1 MKIGITTTVPVECL
15 IAAGLTPVDLNNV
28 FISHPQPHRLVETAE
43 KEGFPLNTCT
53 WIKGIYGACLE
64 YGIRDVICV
73 TTGDCSN
80 TEMLMEV
87 LKLKGINTIPF
98 AYPDEP
104 DEDGM
109 RRTLEK
115 LSSRLGTTIQA
126 AEKIR
131 RRLDKTRKLALE
143 LDRMSWQE
151 NTVTGFENHIWLVS
165 TSDFNQDYVK
175 YTRDMAAFLA
185 EAGARRAFDLNQL
198 RLAYI
203 GVPPVFARPLYDYT
217 EEFGARVVFNET
229 QRQFAMPEPG
239 ASLAEQYSNYTY
251 PYSID
256 RRIDDISTQLSLR
269 RIDGVIHY
277 VQSFCHR
284 AIGDIVFKARL
295 NLPVLTLEGGSDYS
309 LNQHLKTRL
318 EAFIDMLERCKIIR
332 AK

>member
-15 IAAGLTPVDLNNV
+15 IAAGLTPVDLNNL
-28 FISHPQPHRLVETAE
+28 FISHPEPRQLVETAE
-43 KEGFPLNTCT
+43 KDGFPLNTCT

-64 YGIRDVICV
+64 YDIRDVICV

-98 AYPDEP
+98 AYPGEP
-104 DEDGM
+104 DIAAM
-109 RRTLEK
+109 RQALEK
-115 LSSRLGTTIQA
+115 LSSRLGTTIEA
-126 AEKIR
+126 AEKVR
-131 RRLDKTRKLALE
+131 SRLHKTRRLALE

-175 YTRDMAAFLA
+175 YTQDVTAFLA
-185 EAGARRAFDLNQL
+185 EAGARRTFNPAQL

-203 GVPPVFARPLYDYT
+203 GVPPVFAHPLYEYT

-239 ASLAEQYSNYTY
+239 ANLAEQYSNYTY
-251 PYSID
+251 PYSIE
-256 RRIDDISTQLSLR
+256 RRIGDISAQLSLR
-269 RIDGVIHY
+269 SIDGIIHY

>member
-15 IAAGLTPVDLNNV
+15 IAAGLTPVDLNNL
-28 FISHPQPHRLVETAE
+28 FISHPEPHRLVETAE

-64 YGIRDVICV
+64 HDIRDVICV

-98 AYPDEP
+98 AYPGQP
-104 DEDGM
+104 DTHAM
-109 RRTLEK
+109 RRALEK
-115 LSSRLGTTIQA
+115 LCSRLGTTIEA
-126 AEKIR
+126 AEKVR
-131 RRLDKTRKLALE
+131 GRLGKTRKLALE

-175 YTRDMAAFLA
+175 FTRDLTAFMA
-185 EAGARRAFDLNQL
+185 EAASRRAFKPDGL

-229 QRQFAMPEPG
+229 QRQFAMPEAG
-239 ASLAEQYSNYTY
+239 ASLEEQYSNYTY

-256 RRIDDISTQLSLR
+256 GRIGDISAQLCLR
-269 RIDGVIHY
+269 GIDGIIHY

-295 NLPVLTLEGGSDYS
+295 NLPILTLEGGSDYS

-318 EAFIDMLERCKIIR
+318 EAFIDMLERCKIIEG
-332 AK
+332 

>member
-15 IAAGLTPVDLNNV
+15 IAAGLTPVDLNNL
-28 FISHPQPHRLVETAE
+28 FISHPEPHRLVETAE

-64 YGIRDVICV
+64 YDIRDVICV

-104 DEDGM
+104 DVRAM
-109 RRTLEK
+109 SRTLEK
-115 LSSRLGTTIQA
+115 LSSCLGTTVEA
-126 AEKIR
+126 AEKVRSRLHEPR
-131 RRLDKTRKLALE
+131 RLALE

-175 YTRDMAAFLA
+175 YTRDLAAFRS
-185 EAGARRAFDLNQL
+185 EAASRKAFSPARL

-203 GVPPVFARPLYDYT
+203 GVPPVFARQLYDYT
-217 EEFGARVVFNET
+217 EEFGARVVYNET
-229 QRQFAMPEPG
+229 QRQFAMPKPG
-239 ASLAEQYSNYTY
+239 TSLAEQYSNYTY
-251 PYSID
+251 PYSIE
-256 RRIDDISTQLSLR
+256 RRIEDISAQLSLR
-269 RIDGVIHY
+269 RIDGIIHY

-295 NLPVLTLEGGSDYS
+295 GLPILTLEGGGDYS

-318 EAFIDMLERCKIIR
+318 EAFIDMLERCKIIE
-332 AK
+332 A

>member
-15 IAAGLTPVDLNNV
+15 IAAGLTPVDLNNL
-28 FISHPQPHRLVETAE
+28 FISHPEPHRLVETAE

-64 YGIRDVICV
+64 HGIRDVICV

-87 LKLKGINTIPF
+87 LKLKGINTVPF

-104 DEDGM
+104 DPAAM
-109 RRTLEK
+109 RRALEK
-115 LSSRLGTTIQA
+115 LSARLGTTVEA
-126 AEKIR
+126 AENVR
-131 RRLDKTRKLALE
+131 RRVHATRKLALD

-175 YTRDMAAFLA
+175 YEQDLAAFLDYTA
-185 EAGARRAFDLNQL
+185 SRKPFNPAQL

-203 GVPPVFARPLYDYT
+203 GVPPVFASPLYDYT

-239 ASLAEQYSNYTY
+239 RDLAEQYSSYTY
-251 PYSID
+251 PYSIE
-256 RRIDDISTQLSLR
+256 RRIDDISAQVNLR
-269 RIDGVIHY
+269 HIDGIIHY

-295 NLPVLTLEGGSDYS
+295 GLPILTLEGGSDYS

-318 EAFIDMLERCKIIR
+318 EAFIDMLERCKI
-332 AK
+332 KKDK